1 MNWQDVCEH
10 SGLQNLPFKIELNE
24 QGKILMSPVKVYHSA
39 YQGEIIRLMPTEG
52 KVLAECAIKTRK
64 GTKVADVAWASS
76 ERFEQI
82 KREVECSIAPEVCV
96 EVRSSSNTDNE
107 IEEKKALYFESG
119 AQEVWICNTNGD
131 IHFYHFSGELKQ
143 SGLLAKFPNK
153 ISI

>member
-10 SGLQNLPFKIELNE
+10 ASLQNLPFKIELNE

-39 YQGEIIRLMPTEG
+39 YQGEIIRLMPKEG

-76 ERFEQI
+76 ARFEQI
-82 KREVECSIAPEVCV
+82 KWEVECSIAPEICV

-107 IEEKKALYFESG
+107 IEEKKALYFENG
-119 AQEVWICNTNGD
+119 AQEVWICDANGD
-131 IHFYHFSGELKQ
+131 IRFYNFSGELKQ